1 MGATRRAAAAARIRT
16 VVRGRGEQRSS
27 GGKEGGM
34 QAAQRGAV
42 QLRCDITSAT
52 RAPHSADARATPCAA
67 TAATQRRSLHRK
79 PCAAATIATHIY
91 GAPPPACHL
100 SASPGSPGADVGP
113 SVHHRL
119 RSRSRALTLRSL
131 AAAAPRAVLPAAA
144 GYACSKPCGR
154 ACESVCVRACV
165 RLHTHLNQYQ
175 YLHLHMRVC
184 IHIIHMCVCR
194 YICMHIQMFVWLQQV

>member
-1 MGATRRAAAAARIRT
+1 
-16 VVRGRGEQRSS
+16 
-27 GGKEGGM
+27 M

-113 SVHHRL
+113 SVHHRR
-119 RSRSRALTLRSL
+119 RSRSRALTLRSH
-131 AAAAPRAVLPAAA
+131 AAAAPRAALPAAA
-144 GYACSKPCGR
+144 GYACGKPCAR
-154 ACESVCVRACV
+154 VRACV
-165 RLHTHLNQYQ
+165 
-175 YLHLHMRVC
+175 
-184 IHIIHMCVCR
+184 CVCVCVR
-194 YICMHIQMFVWLQQV
+194 SFTHTSKSISVSTSIHACTNTYYTYVCVPVYMYAHADVCMAATGLVSVLQPCLAMLRCGGDSTACRVV